1 MTVSLDYLGEKKFK
15 AHAVRYSYLMNC
27 NEITPVEY
35 FATGLIGCTA
45 YDLAAFAE
53 NAGFEVKNYSVEAEI
68 GRRTEPPVKFESLH
82 IIYRFD
88 GVFDPLL
95 AKRWIL
101 SSLESYCT
109 TVNSIR
115 DSVKISYTIIY
126 NGQPLAEE
134 ESILSGGGS
143 SSGDLPLD
151 DGFGAPVCCPG

>member
-1 MTVSLDYLGEKKFK
+1 MNVSLDYLGNRKFK
-15 AHAVRYSYLMNC
+15 AHTSKYSYLMNC
-27 NEITPVEY
+27 EEISPVEY

-53 NAGFEVKNYSVEAEI
+53 QAGYEVKNYSVEAEI
-68 GRRTEPPVKFESLH
+68 RRRTDPPAKFESVHL
-82 IIYRFD
+82 IYRFD
-88 GVFDPLL
+88 GAFEPLR

-101 SSLESYCT
+101 ASLESYCT

-115 DSVKISYTIIY
+115 DSVRITYTIIY